1 MSSLGIDLTSMAKLV
16 RATEAYYLTVEGF
29 ITSNPLLLNLR
40 CVADHI
46 ERECGMHNFSG
57 GHVLVWKNRDACAD
71 TLMNG
76 HWKEL
81 IGKVE
86 ELLHATDN
94 SENYYRHIRL
104 IIQFS
109 SNSR

>member
-1 MSSLGIDLTSMAKLV
+1 MTKLV

-29 ITSNPLLLNLR
+29 ITSNLLLLNLR
-40 CVADHI
+40 YVADHI
-46 ERECGMHNFSG
+46 ERERGMHNFSSG
-57 GHVLVWKNRDACAD
+57 YVLVWKNRDACAD

-94 SENYYRHIRL
+94 PENYYRHIQL

-109 SNSR
+109 SDSR